1 MAEANT
7 SIPSRDVSSITRSN
21 LGDSSSGLE
30 FVSTI
35 TTVPHSIDVLVP
47 EPPPADPPSLEEQQ
61 TMESRIA
68 MKIVRERID
77 YFHQSQA
84 AEEAVLSR
92 ETSKATSA
100 GGAPSLASAGQ
111 PSTSNGSVLQG
122 NTSPT
127 QQSTPGAVRVAGI
140 NSRSSLGESEISDQ
154 TRSIGLS
161 LKSSDVPFEPEVP
174 VEAELVDRSRQDS
187 NNELVEA
194 KPVEPTQFTCR
205 DVVRNRRVLAV
216 IVVIVILIVALAVGL
231 TVGLV
236 TRNST
241 NSSPADPDPPIDEST
256 NNTNSTMFNAIIQ
269 TPFSDK
275 LLEITVEVI
284 VSDATS
290 PQALANTWMVN
301 DPNLETYSLNRSL
314 ARYALATF
322 YFATQGLKW
331 HNQSGWLSYE
341 LHECLW
347 YMSHYESVCDEEDTH
362 TIINLTSN
370 GLAGAAATR
379 ELIHYLWNVDTLD
392 LSNNSLSGPPPA
404 LISDHVGYKYLD
416 YSNNLLQ
423 GKISAEFGYT
433 NDQLETLKIQDNLLS
448 GDIPPNLYFILPNA
462 QEIDLSRNRFS
473 GAIPDQ
479 ILLNNTMLKKLLL
492 EENRLTGKLPKN
504 LEHLVELEILDVS
517 GNRRVTGTI
526 PNELS
531 ACQDLVV
538 LDIEGTSI
546 TGSIPAGL
554 CQLEA
559 SEQLHVIADC
569 AELTCC

>member
-1 MAEANT
+1 MADA
-7 SIPSRDVSSITRSN
+7 SASASRDISSITRSR
-21 LGDSSSGLE
+21 GDESSGLD

-35 TTVPHSIDVLVP
+35 TRVPPSIDVLVP

-68 MKIVRERID
+68 MKIVRERLEH
-77 YFHQSQA
+77 HQSQ

-92 ETSKATSA
+92 ETSRATSA
-100 GGAPSLASAGQ
+100 SGPSLAAQ
-111 PSTSNGSVLQG
+111 ESNGGPTLQRAQ
-122 NTSPT
+122 TE
-127 QQSTPGAVRVAGI
+127 QSTPGAVRVAGI

-161 LKSSDVPFEPEVP
+161 LKSSDAPFEPEVP
-174 VEAELVDRSRQDS
+174 VEAELVDRSRQD

-194 KPVEPTQFTCR
+194 EPMEPTQFTCK
-205 DVVRNRRVLAV
+205 DVVKNRKVFAV
-216 IVVIVILIVALAVGL
+216 IVVIVMAIVALAVGL
-231 TVGLV
+231 TVGLI
-236 TRNST
+236 RRSSNNST
-241 NSSPADPDPPIDEST
+241 PSDLPVDDSA

-275 LLEITVEVI
+275 LLEISVEII

-301 DPNLETYSLNRSL
+301 DPNLETYSVNRSL
-314 ARYALATF
+314 ARYGLATF
-322 YFATQGLKW
+322 YFATQGPKW
-331 HNQSGWLSYE
+331 HNQSGWLRHD

-347 YMSHYESVCDEEDTH
+347 YMSHPESVCDDWDRH
-362 TIINLTSN
+362 TIVNLTSN
-370 GLAGAAATR
+370 GLAGAGSTR
-379 ELIHYLWNVDTLD
+379 ELVYYLWYVDTLD
-392 LSNNSLSGPPPA
+392 LSNNSLSGPPPP
-404 LISDHVGYKYLD
+404 LISERPGYKYID
-416 YSNNLLQ
+416 YSKNFLQ
-423 GKISAEFGYT
+423 GRISAEFGYT
-433 NDQLETLKIQDNLLS
+433 NDQLETLRIQDNLLS
-448 GDIPPNLYFILPNA
+448 GPIPPNLYFILPNA

-479 ILLNNTMLKKLLL
+479 ILRNNTVLRKLLL
-492 EENRLTGKLPKN
+492 EENRLTGKLPTS

-538 LDIEGTSI
+538 LDIEGTSL

-559 SEQLHVIADC
+559 SDQLHVIADC
-569 AELTCC
+569 NDLTCC